1 MQNEL
6 DDFIKDYNDIKS
18 YLLKVSNLNYD
29 ASLPKLIDA
38 TSNNPVISKNK
49 NLLKGLHKLRNIIVH
64 ECSDRYPEIA
74 KVTEYSIKTINKIA
88 RHLLDPI
95 KVTPLFQKKVY
106 ILQYG
111 NSISEA
117 VKIMHDRNF
126 SQIPLYKEKEF
137 EGLLTTNAI
146 VRWLGSCILEEICD
160 LKDTSINYVFENYT
174 ECKEN
179 YVFIGKGSTLF
190 EVIEKFREFE
200 NRGKRLDAIF
210 ITEKGNKKESLL
222 GIITVWD
229 LPELNKRLD

>member
-1 MQNEL
+1 MQNES

-29 ASLPKLIDA
+29 ASFPELIDA
-38 TSNNPVISKNK
+38 ASNNPVISKNK
-49 NLLKGLHKLRNIIVH
+49 NLLKELHKLRNIIVH
-64 ECSDRYPEIA
+64 GCSDRYPAIA

-106 ILQYG
+106 ILQYE

-117 VKIMHDRNF
+117 VEIMHDRNF

-146 VRWLGSCILEEICD
+146 VRWLGSCILEELCD
-160 LKDTSINYVFENYT
+160 LKDTFINYVFENYT

-179 YVFIGKGSTLF
+179 YVFISKGSTLF